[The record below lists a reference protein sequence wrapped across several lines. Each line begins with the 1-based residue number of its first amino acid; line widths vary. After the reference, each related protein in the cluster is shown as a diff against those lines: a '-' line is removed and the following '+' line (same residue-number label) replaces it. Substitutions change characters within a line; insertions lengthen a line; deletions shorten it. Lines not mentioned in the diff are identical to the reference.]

1 MKLNNKSLSA
11 NDVADVNNLK
21 PVFLDEI
28 PALPEKFY
36 TFTHEGISMIWL
48 DETATNPIRGNHSN
62 Q

>member
-1 MKLNNKSLSA
+1 MKLNNKTASA
-11 NDVADVNNLK
+11 KNNAELNSLK